1 MDSGLDEDG
10 RGWSRKV
17 TIASAP
23 AEEVAGAGVRLSW
36 EGGCPV
42 PTYGEMWAG
51 SSVLMSS
58 VAIPFPKCGLC
69 PTEAGWKGNKIC
81 GKGSEKKS

>member
-23 AEEVAGAGVRLSW
+23 AEEVAGAGVRHSR
-36 EGGCPV
+36 
-42 PTYGEMWAG
+42 
-51 SSVLMSS
+51 
-58 VAIPFPKCGLC
+58 VAD
-69 PTEAGWKGNKIC
+69 KGAPSGNRERSREWC
-81 GKGSEKKS
+81 

>member
-23 AEEVAGAGVRLSW
+23 AEEVAGAGVRHSR
-36 EGGCPV
+36 
-42 PTYGEMWAG
+42 
-51 SSVLMSS
+51 
-58 VAIPFPKCGLC
+58 VAD
-69 PTEAGWKGNKIC
+69 KGAP
-81 GKGSEKKS
+81 